1 MISHYVIDFGNV
13 TYMSNITRW
22 CNVTPINNI
31 EKTTLA
37 NYVIL
42 RILVCAC
49 TVYWNIY
56 INILKINV
64 IWAYFLTR
72 FEHLDTTEHISVGF
86 GTVQQ
91 YIMPNKFQAHI
102 WYSQSIISS
111 PSPGPSQSQKML
123 TFCGTCKNWPS
134 MTISN
139 SDVLK
144 LIGPWEI
151 SI

>member
-49 TVYWNIY
+49 TVYAGYLPIGELVNG
-56 INILKINV
+56 L
-64 IWAYFLTR
+64 F
-72 FEHLDTTEHISVGF
+72 SSGF
-86 GTVQQ
+86 AWKLSAKHMKNYV
-91 YIMPNKFQAHI
+91 
-102 WYSQSIISS
+102 
-111 PSPGPSQSQKML
+111 
-123 TFCGTCKNWPS
+123 TFS
-134 MTISN
+134 EAA
-139 SDVLK
+139 L
-144 LIGPWEI
+144 
-151 SI
+151 